1 MVEHPHAQSN
11 RRRNPVWVIGAMITG
26 EPAALGCR
34 PSTDEE
40 PAMEYFVWVT
50 TRKIRAG
57 ALDDFEHVWRP
68 NPYPEGLARAYAY
81 WSEDGQEI
89 IGVSFWDSRQSCD
102 AWRDSK
108 AENQRREAM
117 APFVLEAREAFYRG
131 RELGIPGRQR

>member
-1 MVEHPHAQSN
+1 
-11 RRRNPVWVIGAMITG
+11 
-26 EPAALGCR
+26 
-34 PSTDEE
+34 
-40 PAMEYFVWVT
+40 MEYFVWVT

-89 IGVSFWDSRQSCD
+89 IGVSFWDSKQSCD
-102 AWRDSK
+102 AWRDSE

-117 APFVLEAREAFYRG
+117 APFVLEARGSVLSRSRTGHSRPAEVTHLQSTRARSS
-131 RELGIPGRQR
+131 RHRPA

>member
-1 MVEHPHAQSN
+1 
-11 RRRNPVWVIGAMITG
+11 
-26 EPAALGCR
+26 
-34 PSTDEE
+34 
-40 PAMEYFVWVT
+40 MEYFVWVT
-50 TRKIRAG
+50 TRTIRAG

-89 IGVSFWDSRQSCD
+89 IGVSFWDSKQSCD
-102 AWRDSK
+102 AWRDSE